1 MSTLPFLRSSVTFFS
16 LSLVSCTGPKP
27 PPNLSHSQTPHS
39 PLQTDPTFSSH
50 NPPFSSHKLTSD
62 LLSLDLGFNVLNDQL
77 LRESIGVGFQNGQR
91 EPKAQR
97 RSQEVDDESFDD
109 FWSDEDDSDDFGEIL
124 PSAASLVSDE
134 DFTTPW
140 GSQERF
146 FFTRPSS
153 LRAPHRRRPQPPR
166 DKFFVGDQA
175 QCLTGNCEFFLF
187 CWLAG
192 GVAEGDCGGFLQKCC
207 NRPNQVGHK
216 AIVTQDNFAH
226 PNRDWGPIIND
237 PRCGVSS
244 VRRSIAQRRIVGG
257 DEAGFGTFPWQ
268 AYIRIGTSRCG
279 GSLVNNWHVVTAGHC
294 VARARPNQVRVTL
307 GEYVLKSDVEPL
319 PGRTYGATALKVH
332 PYFRFTPQADRFDVA
347 VIRLNRPVDYAPHIS
362 PICLPPKD
370 MPLLG
375 HYGWASGWGALEP
388 GSRLRPKTL
397 QVVDVPMI
405 DNRQCEQWH
414 REKGINVIIYD
425 EMVCAGYF
433 HGGKDSCQGDSGG
446 PLMMEHE
453 GRWTLIGLVS
463 AGYSCAKRG
472 QPGIYHRVARTT
484 DWISK
489 SINE

>member
-1 MSTLPFLRSSVTFFS
+1 MPSPRPSLT
-16 LSLVSCTGPKP
+16 LSLFLSLASCT
-27 PPNLSHSQTPHS
+27 
-39 PLQTDPTFSSH
+39 
-50 NPPFSSHKLTSD
+50 
-62 LLSLDLGFNVLNDQL
+62 DLGFNVHGDQL
-77 LRESIGVGFQNGQR
+77 LRESIGVGFRIQ
-91 EPKAQR
+91 PSKHQR
-97 RSQEVDDESFDD
+97 RTQEREDFDD
-109 FWSDEDDSDDFGEIL
+109 FWSDDDDDEWSEHL
-124 PSAASLVSDE
+124 PEAAPLVSKE
-134 DFTTPW
+134 DYHMTPW
-140 GSQERF
+140 NSQERF
-146 FFTRPSS
+146 FFTRPT
-153 LRAPHRRRPQPPR
+153 AHKRRRPRPPR
-166 DKFFVGDQA
+166 DKFF
-175 QCLTGNCEFFLF
+175 
-187 CWLAG
+187 
-192 GVAEGDCGGFLQKCC
+192 
-207 NRPNQVGHK
+207 
-216 AIVTQDNFAH
+216 DNFAH
-226 PNRDWGPIIND
+226 PSQDWGPVVND
-237 PRCGVSS
+237 QRCGVSS

-279 GSLVNNWHVVTAGHC
+279 GSLVNKWHVVTAGHC

-319 PGRTYGATALKVH
+319 PGRTYGATRIKVH
-332 PYFRFTPQADRFDVA
+332 PYFRFTPQADRYDVA
-347 VIRLNRPVDYAPHIS
+347 VIRLNRQVDYAPHIS

-370 MPLLG
+370 MHLMG

-472 QPGIYHRVARTT
+472 QPGIYHRVARTS

>member
-1 MSTLPFLRSSVTFFS
+1 MTNFRNPKALLAHTLLYLS
-16 LSLVSCTGPKP
+16 SLVSCSGPDP
-27 PPNLSHSQTPHS
+27 PLPFPNPESK
-39 PLQTDPTFSSH
+39 D
-50 NPPFSSHKLTSD
+50 LTKQ

-77 LRESIGVGFQNGQR
+77 LRESIGVGFHIAKPEENQR
-91 EPKAQR
+91 
-97 RSQEVDDESFDD
+97 SDEFDD
-109 FWSDEDDSDDFGEIL
+109 FFISDNSDDDLFGEFL
-124 PSAASLVSDE
+124 PDASPLVSKD
-134 DFTTPW
+134 DFSSGPSPSSW
-140 GSQERF
+140 NSHERF
-146 FFTRPSS
+146 FFTRPSV
-153 LRAPHRRRPQPPR
+153 RRRRPPPR
-166 DKFFVGDQA
+166 DKFFVGDQS
-175 QCLTGNCEFFLF
+175 QCLTGSCEFFGF
-187 CWLAG
+187 CWLQG
-192 GVAEGDCGGFLQKCC
+192 GVIEGGCGGFLMACC
-207 NRPNQVGHK
+207 NKPNQVGHK
-216 AIVTQDNFAH
+216 TIVTQDNFAH
-226 PNRDWGPIIND
+226 PEVNWGPVRND
-237 PRCGVSS
+237 PRCGVSA

-279 GSLVNNWHVVTAGHC
+279 GSLINSWYVVTAGHC
-294 VARARPNQVRVTL
+294 VARARPSQVRVTL

-319 PGRTYGATALKVH
+319 PGRTYGASLIKVH
-332 PYFRFTPQADRFDVA
+332 PYFKFTPQADRYDVA
-347 VIRLNRPVDYAPHIS
+347 VIRLNRQVDFAPHIS

-370 MPLLG
+370 MHLMG

-472 QPGIYHRVARTT
+472 QPGIYHRVAHTS
-484 DWISK
+484 DWISH
-489 SINE
+489 SVNS

>member
-1 MSTLPFLRSSVTFFS
+1 MTPWTLLVSTLLYLSS
-16 LSLVSCTGPKP
+16 LSTCT
-27 PPNLSHSQTPHS
+27 
-39 PLQTDPTFSSH
+39 
-50 NPPFSSHKLTSD
+50 
-62 LLSLDLGFNVLNDQL
+62 DLGFNVLNDQL
-77 LRESIGVGFQNGQR
+77 LRESIGVGFDN
-91 EPKAQR
+91 EHLEENER
-97 RSQEVDDESFDD
+97 RDDFDD
-109 FWSDEDDSDDFGEIL
+109 FFSDDSDHNIFGEFL
-124 PSAASLVSDE
+124 PDASPLVSKD
-134 DFTTPW
+134 DFSSTSSW
-140 GSQERF
+140 NSHERF
-146 FFTRPSS
+146 FFTRPS
-153 LRAPHRRRPQPPR
+153 LRRRRPPPR
-166 DKFFVGDQA
+166 DKFF
-175 QCLTGNCEFFLF
+175 
-187 CWLAG
+187 
-192 GVAEGDCGGFLQKCC
+192 
-207 NRPNQVGHK
+207 
-216 AIVTQDNFAH
+216 DNFAH
-226 PNRDWGPIIND
+226 PEVNWGPVRND
-237 PRCGVSS
+237 PRCGVSA

-279 GSLVNNWHVVTAGHC
+279 GSLINSWYVVTAGHC
-294 VARARPNQVRVTL
+294 VARARPSQVRVTL

-319 PGRTYGATALKVH
+319 PGRTYGASLIKVH
-332 PYFRFTPQADRFDVA
+332 PYFKFTPQADRYDVA
-347 VIRLNRPVDYAPHIS
+347 VIRLNRNVDFAPHIS

-370 MPLLG
+370 MHLMG

-472 QPGIYHRVARTT
+472 QPGIYHRVAHTS
-484 DWISK
+484 DWISH
-489 SINE
+489 SVNS

>member
-1 MSTLPFLRSSVTFFS
+1 MPHPSLLPTLF
-16 LSLVSCTGPKP
+16 LSLVSCT
-27 PPNLSHSQTPHS
+27 
-39 PLQTDPTFSSH
+39 
-50 NPPFSSHKLTSD
+50 
-62 LLSLDLGFNVLNDQL
+62 DLGFNVHNDQI
-77 LRESIGVGFQNGQR
+77 LRESIGVGFRIQ
-91 EPKAQR
+91 PSKHQR
-97 RSQEVDDESFDD
+97 RTQDNEEFDR
-109 FWSDEDDSDDFGEIL
+109 FWSDDDDSDRWGEEL
-124 PSAASLVSDE
+124 PEAAPLVSKD
-134 DFTTPW
+134 DYMTPW
-140 GSQERF
+140 NSQERF
-146 FFTRPSS
+146 FFTRPFSQK
-153 LRAPHRRRPQPPR
+153 RRRPRPPR
-166 DKFFVGDQA
+166 DKFF
-175 QCLTGNCEFFLF
+175 
-187 CWLAG
+187 
-192 GVAEGDCGGFLQKCC
+192 
-207 NRPNQVGHK
+207 
-216 AIVTQDNFAH
+216 DNFAH
-226 PNRDWGPIIND
+226 PSQDWGPIIND

-279 GSLVNNWHVVTAGHC
+279 GSLINQWHVVTAGHC
-294 VARARPNQVRVTL
+294 VARAKPNQVRVTL

-319 PGRTYGATALKVH
+319 PGRTYGATQIKVH
-332 PYFRFTPQADRFDVA
+332 PYFRFTPQADRYDVA
-347 VIRLNRPVDYAPHIS
+347 VIRLNRRVDYAPHIS

-370 MPLLG
+370 MHLMG

-405 DNRQCEQWH
+405 ENRQCEQWH

-472 QPGIYHRVARTT
+472 QPGIYHRVARTS

>member
-1 MSTLPFLRSSVTFFS
+1 VTLAPQQYSMPSPPNPSLPLILA
-16 LSLVSCTGPKP
+16 LSLASCT
-27 PPNLSHSQTPHS
+27 
-39 PLQTDPTFSSH
+39 
-50 NPPFSSHKLTSD
+50 
-62 LLSLDLGFNVLNDQL
+62 DLGFNVLNDQL
-77 LRESIGVGFQNGQR
+77 LRESIGVGFRIQ
-91 EPKAQR
+91 PSAHQR
-97 RSQEVDDESFDD
+97 RTQERDEYDH
-109 FWSDEDDSDDFGEIL
+109 FWGDDDSDDEWVEHL
-124 PSAASLVSDE
+124 PEAAPLVSKD
-134 DFTTPW
+134 DYHSITPW
-140 GSQERF
+140 NSQERF
-146 FFTRPSS
+146 FFTRPT
-153 LRAPHRRRPQPPR
+153 AHKRRRPRPPR
-166 DKFFVGDQA
+166 DKFFVGDQDR
-175 QCLTGNCEFFLF
+175 CLTGSCEFFLF

-192 GVAEGDCGGFLQKCC
+192 GVVEGGCGGFLQSCC

-216 AIVTQDNFAH
+216 TIVTQDNFAH
-226 PNRDWGPIIND
+226 PNQDWGPVIND

-279 GSLVNNWHVVTAGHC
+279 GSLINQWHVVTAGHC

-319 PGRTYGATALKVH
+319 PGRTYGATQIKVH
-332 PYFRFTPQADRFDVA
+332 PYFRFTPQADRYDVA
-347 VIRLNRPVDYAPHIS
+347 VIRLNRQVDYAPHIS

-370 MPLLG
+370 MHLMG

-472 QPGIYHRVARTT
+472 QPGIYHRVARTS